1 MKRERIDQALLR
13 KGRLIAE
20 HKFEKLAVDETNK
33 LLDHLGKNHKS
44 NEPMSLADIYN
55 VDSDEVRIT
64 KEKKSIG
71 FQ

>member
-1 MKRERIDQALLR
+1 
-13 KGRLIAE
+13 
-20 HKFEKLAVDETNK
+20 
-33 LLDHLGKNHKS
+33 
-44 NEPMSLADIYN
+44 MSLADIYN